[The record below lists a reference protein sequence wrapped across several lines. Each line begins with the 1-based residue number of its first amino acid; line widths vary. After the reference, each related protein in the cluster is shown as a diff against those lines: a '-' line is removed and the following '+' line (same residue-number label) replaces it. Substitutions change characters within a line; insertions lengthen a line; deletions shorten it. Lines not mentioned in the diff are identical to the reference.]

1 MRTKRQQASVEVSNM
16 AKEIKSAIERSADT
30 LIVDALG
37 AVALVV
43 LLYVS
48 LTLPSLF

>member
-1 MRTKRQQASVEVSNM
+1 MGNKPTMRRAEMTQELKSV
-16 AKEIKSAIERSADT
+16 IRRSADT

-48 LTLPSLF
+48 LTLPSFF

>member
-1 MRTKRQQASVEVSNM
+1 MARELKSV
-16 AKEIKSAIERSADT
+16 IRRSADT

-48 LTLPSLF
+48 LTLPSFF

>member
-1 MRTKRQQASVEVSNM
+1 MAQELKSV
-16 AKEIKSAIERSADT
+16 IRRSADT

-37 AVALVV
+37 AVALIV

>member
-1 MRTKRQQASVEVSNM
+1 MSNKSVMRRAEMAQDLKSV
-16 AKEIKSAIERSADT
+16 IRRSADT

-48 LTLPSLF
+48 LTLPSFF

>member
-1 MRTKRQQASVEVSNM
+1 MTQELKSV
-16 AKEIKSAIERSADT
+16 IRRSADT

-48 LTLPSLF
+48 LTLPSFF

>member
-1 MRTKRQQASVEVSNM
+1 MAQDLKSV
-16 AKEIKSAIERSADT
+16 IRRSADT

-48 LTLPSLF
+48 LTLPSFF

>member
-1 MRTKRQQASVEVSNM
+1 MSNKPTMRRAEMAQELKSV
-16 AKEIKSAIERSADT
+16 IRRSADT

-48 LTLPSLF
+48 LTLPSFF

>member
-1 MRTKRQQASVEVSNM
+1 MAQQLKSV
-16 AKEIKSAIERSADT
+16 IRRSADT

>member
-1 MRTKRQQASVEVSNM
+1 MRNKPVMRRAEMAQDLKSV
-16 AKEIKSAIERSADT
+16 IRRSADT

-48 LTLPSLF
+48 LTLPSFF

>member
-1 MRTKRQQASVEVSNM
+1 MAQELKSV
-16 AKEIKSAIERSADT
+16 IRRSADT

-48 LTLPSLF
+48 LTLPSFF

>member
-1 MRTKRQQASVEVSNM
+1 MGNNQVMRRAEMAQQLKSV
-16 AKEIKSAIERSADT
+16 IRRSADT

-48 LTLPSLF
+48 LTLPSFF